1 MALNDI
7 KVPKENA
14 SGTFDEVVLTPA
26 QIGAVST
33 SDSRLTDSRTPS
45 STLAHKASH
54 ATSGTD
60 ALAPSDIGAIFQWS
74 VFEEAISASPT
85 TLATGRARRI
95 TISTTLSTDTEVL
108 LPTTGN
114 QDADLFQLIRSGSIA
129 NGRILVKTSAGG
141 STLAD
146 LGTKDNEGRSFT
158 FRWQT
163 GGSFWAIVP
172 VDAHGADKVTSGTL
186 DVARLPVGTGSTQIA
201 AGNHTHVVADVT
213 GAAASGSITTSGLTQ
228 ASARILGRTSSS
240 TGSIEEIT
248 IGSGLS
254 LSAGELSATSS
265 GGISAVGASTA
276 DVLSVSG
283 SDLVADDGGT
293 IDSADPFIKW
303 DDTAGKLVYA
313 NPLSRPTGAM
323 YVGLAP
329 TTTALGSNAV
339 NIQSARSAATRVAS
353 GANAIAIGQ
362 ALASGGRAVAIGGT
376 ANNQATG
383 QDSIAIGNARATA
396 LNSVALGGGDNTSAT
411 ATGSV
416 AIGDCGN
423 DKGATG
429 VNSAAITT
437 GDIGNASLR
446 AQFATRP
453 FSAVYW
459 GGSTTDATANVEI
472 NLDAAATNRM
482 TIAANTMV
490 IADIMIGGNS
500 TAGGK
505 ASFWHYHVAI
515 RRDGSNN
522 TSLVGAA
529 EQIGTTQA
537 FGSPSGW
544 GVTID
549 NDDTNESLRVR
560 VTGEASTTITW
571 RAVAFY
577 RVI

>member
-1 MALNDI
+1 
-7 KVPKENA
+7 
-14 SGTFDEVVLTPA
+14 
-26 QIGAVST
+26 
-33 SDSRLTDSRTPS
+33 
-45 STLAHKASH
+45 
-54 ATSGTD
+54 
-60 ALAPSDIGAIFQWS
+60 
-74 VFEEAISASPT
+74 
-85 TLATGRARRI
+85 
-95 TISTTLSTDTEVL
+95 
-108 LPTTGN
+108 
-114 QDADLFQLIRSGSIA
+114 
-129 NGRILVKTSAGG
+129 
-141 STLAD
+141 
-146 LGTKDNEGRSFT
+146 
-158 FRWQT
+158 
-163 GGSFWAIVP
+163 
-172 VDAHGADKVTSGTL
+172 
-186 DVARLPVGTGSTQIA
+186 
-201 AGNHTHVVADVT
+201 
-213 GAAASGSITTSGLTQ
+213 
-228 ASARILGRTSSS
+228 
-240 TGSIEEIT
+240 
-248 IGSGLS
+248 
-254 LSAGELSATSS
+254 
-265 GGISAVGASTA
+265 
-276 DVLSVSG
+276 
-283 SDLVADDGGT
+283 
-293 IDSADPFIKW
+293 
-303 DDTAGKLVYA
+303 
-313 NPLSRPTGAM
+313 
-323 YVGLAP
+323 
-329 TTTALGSNAV
+329 
-339 NIQSARSAATRVAS
+339 
-353 GANAIAIGQ
+353 
-362 ALASGGRAVAIGGT
+362 
-376 ANNQATG
+376 
-383 QDSIAIGNARATA
+383 
-396 LNSVALGGGDNTSAT
+396 LGGGDNTSAT